1 MITRAELDEYQSLL
15 EERDDLKE
23 RLERKESQ
31 LYTIKNQKYTAVLG
45 GHGDVDK
52 IGAAIAEVEEL
63 REYYYAKVVEC
74 ESLKIRMET
83 EFKILEDIERK
94 IMKYRYIDGLWWKD
108 ICVKVDMCWSN
119 IHRTHRKILT
129 KLQQNDRE
137 Y

>member
-74 ESLKIRMET
+74 ERKLKKIET
-83 EFKILEDIERK
+83 ELDRLDGIERQ
-94 IMKYRYIDGLWWKD
+94 IMRYRYIDGMWWKN
-108 ICVKVDMCWSN
+108 ICLKVNYEWAQ
-119 IHRTHRKILT
+119 IHRVHRQILL
-129 KLQQNDRE
+129 KLSKDDTP
-137 Y
+137 

>member
-15 EERDDLKE
+15 DERDDLKE
-23 RLERKESQ
+23 RLEHKESQ

-74 ESLKIRMET
+74 ERKLKRIET
-83 EFKILEDIERK
+83 ELDRLDGIERQ
-94 IMKYRYIDGLWWKD
+94 IMRYRYIDGLWWKS
-108 ICVKVDMCWSN
+108 ICIKVNYEWAQ
-119 IHRTHRKILT
+119 IHRLHKQILA
-129 KLQQNDRE
+129 KLSKDDTP
-137 Y
+137 